1 MAGAPNMSGMLKQ
14 VQEMQQRMAEVQD
27 RLGDLLV
34 NGEAG
39 GGMVKVTADGKQ
51 RIRKIEVEKEV
62 VDPADVAMLE
72 DLLLTAVNKALE
84 ESSRVAQA
92 ELQKATHGLLPNL
105 PGF

>member
-1 MAGAPNMSGMLKQ
+1 
-14 VQEMQQRMAEVQD
+14 
-27 RLGDLLV
+27 
-34 NGEAG
+34 
-39 GGMVKVTADGKQ
+39 
-51 RIRKIEVEKEV
+51 
-62 VDPADVAMLE
+62 MLE